1 MIRLPSRLRP
11 ARLAFWVSAL
21 FSALVSADGVFFSPP
36 PMVFPGGFFPPGGG
50 APARLLAVPGVG
62 LNWPRCVGLSICP
75 CVQPVCGR
83 LSRAGSPPKAGNRSG
98 FVAGLLVV
106 SSWAIV
112 ELAICPPSQITGA
125 FVRFAAHP
133 RCASSYIGAEGDGK
147 TKRRAPHG
155 GGAPRG
161 RVGRVESATRIAG
174 RKGGGRFCGRTRAA
188 KGAHHEQGEETGW
201 RGRRDRPGRREGEKR
216 RRPRSW
222 VFVVQRIGQGSG
234 RKPAFGCFKA
244 RFRLSGPRPQGRK
257 FPRLRLDARSCGN
270 PGAGRAR
277 RKHAR
282 PGPPGSGSPSPPC
295 ALAQPFGPFF
305 SIAPRAP
312 GASVAPFPSILSFL
326 LFLRRRSVRRIGFAP
341 GNRPPHTRRAQ
352 NTI

>member
-1 MIRLPSRLRP
+1 M
-11 ARLAFWVSAL
+11 
-21 FSALVSADGVFFSPP
+21 
-36 PMVFPGGFFPPGGG
+36 
-50 APARLLAVPGVG
+50 
-62 LNWPRCVGLSICP
+62 
-75 CVQPVCGR
+75 
-83 LSRAGSPPKAGNRSG
+83 
-98 FVAGLLVV
+98 

-201 RGRRDRPGRREGEKR
+201 RERRDRPGRREGEKR

-270 PGAGRAR
+270 PGAWRGGRGANMPAR
-277 RKHAR
+277 DC
-282 PGPPGSGSPSPPC
+282 PPGSGSPSPPR